1 MMKTEDLRH
10 WNQNACLWHITDF
23 DTIEAGSYLLGELSE
38 IRESLL
44 AKHIRKTDAGL
55 EKIPAHSAEF
65 TSLLKTRFLSFAE
78 YTSLIESSQPDGQV
92 HSTGATSKTHAVKG
106 SSFAKLY
113 FDLLKKSR
121 YSPLLY
127 QSNHHENNYLELFK
141 IFLPQTQEFF
151 FTLRPVP
158 LKLKDMERHT
168 FISGKS
174 GSGKTELM
182 KALFMQIQ
190 QHTHDKQ
197 QASLVF
203 LDVHGDVTESLLSL
217 RLNLQKPE
225 RLIYID
231 PSFSREKVPCIN
243 PFYYKTEDPVTAD
256 LICQQFCKAFI
267 ELMGESGLSLQ
278 MEVLLKPC
286 IYVLLTNGNFGLSD
300 LLDFFD
306 EGRNEKLIELGKQTT
321 HHTYRQFFESAF
333 SNKKFALTKLSI
345 YARLQS
351 LLNHYVF
358 YQMLNG
364 KPTINWQ
371 QALDEG
377 KVILVNLS
385 KGKISEQSS
394 KALGKLIMATLLS
407 VALQRAYV
415 PENRR
420 KACYLMVDESQNFAT
435 EIFETIL
442 SESRKYRL
450 FITLATQ
457 SVTQFS
463 NSLRDMVLNNTA
475 VKLLGIN
482 GMPALKAQAGDF
494 GLTYPQLQELRPYEF
509 YLKIDH
515 HTAIKIKSP
524 DFLLKNP
531 KRYFL
536 LSNEVKSLKEY
547 VLNQSGVYRPVFN
560 PASEQMH
567 GNNLHIQNPVSKED
581 TKKDTNS
588 NVSSETVHSQN
599 SEKSQAE
606 TPQNESPKKG
616 LPAKYKL

>member
-1 MMKTEDLRH
+1 MMNTEDLLH
-10 WNQNACLWHITDF
+10 WNQNAGLWNITDF
-23 DTIEAGSYLLGELSE
+23 NVIESGTYFLGELPE

-44 AKHIRKTDAGL
+44 IKHIRKTDARL
-55 EKIPAHSAEF
+55 EKISSGSPEF
-65 TSLLKTRFLSFAE
+65 ISVLKTRFLSLAE
-78 YTSLIESSQPDGQV
+78 YTLLVESSSDSQFY
-92 HSTGATSKTHAVKG
+92 STGAAPKTNPAKR
-106 SSFAKLY
+106 SSFARLY

-127 QSNHHENNYLELFK
+127 QSNYHENNYLELFK
-141 IFLPQTQEFF
+141 IFLPHTKDFF
-151 FTLRPVP
+151 FTPRPVP
-158 LKLKDMERHT
+158 LKLNDMERHT

-190 QHTHDKQ
+190 QHTHEKQ
-197 QASLVF
+197 QTSLVF
-203 LDVHGDVTESLLSL
+203 LDVHGDVSESLLSL
-217 RLNLQKPE
+217 RMNLQKPE
-225 RLIYID
+225 RLIYMD
-231 PSFSREKVPCIN
+231 PSLSREKVPCIN
-243 PFYYKTEDPVTAD
+243 PFYHTVTDPVMAD
-256 LICQQFCKAFI
+256 LMCQQFCKAFI
-267 ELMGESGLSLQ
+267 ELMGETGLSLQ

-286 IYVLLTNGNFGLSD
+286 IYVLLTNGQFGLSD

-306 EGRNEKLIELGKQTT
+306 DERNDELVILGKQTT
-321 HHTYRQFFESAF
+321 HHTYRTFFESAF

-364 KPTINWQ
+364 KPTIDWQ

-377 KVILVNLS
+377 KVILINLS
-385 KGKISEQSS
+385 KGKIGEQSS

-407 VALQRAYV
+407 VTLQRAYL
-415 PENRR
+415 PENKR
-420 KACYLMVDESQNFAT
+420 KASYLMVDEAHNFAT

-463 NSLRDMVLNNTA
+463 NSLRDMVLNNSA

-515 HTAIKIKSP
+515 HAAIKINSP

-536 LSNEVKSLKEY
+536 LSNEIKSLQQY
-547 VLNQSGVYRPVFN
+547 LLDQSGIYRPVYD
-560 PASEQMH
+560 PASESRAENRKHQQ
-567 GNNLHIQNPVSKED
+567 NTIQKE
-581 TKKDTNS
+581 TET
-588 NVSSETVHSQN
+588 SSENVHIENSADSQT
-599 SEKSQAE
+599 K
-606 TPQNESPKKG
+606 TTQNEPPKKG
-616 LPAKYKL
+616 RPAKYKL